1 MYNYNRVL
9 MENEIMKMKK
19 FITFEGG
26 ECSGK
31 TTIIAKICEKLD
43 ELKVDYITTREPGGI
58 RIAED
63 IRKIILDVNN
73 TEMTPECEAL
83 LYAASRMQHLS
94 QKVIPALQ
102 EGKVVLCDRFLDSSL
117 AYQGYAR
124 GLGLENVLKA
134 NSFALDYLPGLTIFI
149 DVLPEVA
156 LKRLTG
162 RDKSDRLDLE
172 AKDFHNKVYEGYQQV
187 LQLYPDRIIRIDG
200 NNSLEK
206 VTEDC
211 IQAVL
216 KYLQN

>member
-1 MYNYNRVL
+1 
-9 MENEIMKMKK
+9 MEMKK

-31 TTIIAKICEKLD
+31 TTVIAKICEKLD
-43 ELKVDYITTREPGGI
+43 ELNIEYIATREQGGI

-63 IRKIILDVNN
+63 IRRIILDVKN

-94 QKVIPALQ
+94 QRVIPAIRS
-102 EGKVVLCDRFLDSSL
+102 GKVVLCDRFLDSSL

-124 GLGLENVLKA
+124 GLGMENVLKA

-156 LKRLTG
+156 LKRLNG
-162 RDKSDRLDLE
+162 RDKTDRLDLE
-172 AKDFHNKVYEGYQQV
+172 AQGFHSRVYEGYQQV
-187 LQLYPDRIIRIDG
+187 LKMYPDRIKRIDG
-200 NNSLEK
+200 NNSLEQ

-211 IQAVL
+211 LQAVL
-216 KYLQN
+216 MYLRG

>member
-1 MYNYNRVL
+1 MN
-9 MENEIMKMKK
+9 MKN

-31 TTIIAKICEKLD
+31 TTIIAEVCKKLE
-43 ELKVDYITTREPGGI
+43 ELNIEYITTREPGGI

-63 IRKIILDVNN
+63 IRDIILDIKN
-73 TEMTPECEAL
+73 TDMTSECEAL

-94 QKVIPALQ
+94 QRVIPALN

-124 GLGLENVLKA
+124 GLGMDMVLKA
-134 NSFALDYLPGLTIFI
+134 NSFALDYLPELTIFI

-156 LKRLTG
+156 LKRLSG

-172 AKDFHNKVYEGYQQV
+172 AEEFHTKVYEGYQEV
-187 LQLYPDRIIRIDG
+187 LKMYPERVVRIDG
-200 NNSLEK
+200 NNSLER

-211 IQAVL
+211 VNAVL
-216 KYLQN
+216 KYLGV